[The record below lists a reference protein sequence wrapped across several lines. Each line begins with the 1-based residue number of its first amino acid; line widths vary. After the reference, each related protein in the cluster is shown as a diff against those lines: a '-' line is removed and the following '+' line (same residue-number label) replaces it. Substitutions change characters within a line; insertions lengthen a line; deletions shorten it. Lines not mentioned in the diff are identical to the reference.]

1 MAPPR
6 LITIPISHFCEKARW
21 ALDNAGVEYVEE
33 PHVQLVHRLVSE
45 RVAGSATVPVLVTD
59 DRVLSESAA
68 IVEYA
73 DSAAPPERRL
83 AVGEDSRALVRSFD
97 AELGPHARRWMY
109 HRFLAAP
116 QLADTNSWHAPV
128 RERQMFAAFF
138 VPMRWVGKR
147 YLNVTPESAAASERV
162 VWRTFDE
169 VGERLADGRPY
180 LAGERFGV
188 EDLTF
193 ACMAAAVLVPPHY
206 GVPLP
211 QPGQDLPEEWSREVE
226 AFRRHP
232 AGRHGLRLFAN
243 ERREAAARGV
253 RRVRTRS

>member
-1 MAPPR
+1 M
-6 LITIPISHFCEKARW
+6 
-21 ALDNAGVEYVEE
+21 
-33 PHVQLVHRLVSE
+33 Q
-45 RVAGSATVPVLVTD
+45 
-59 DRVLSESAA
+59 
-68 IVEYA
+68 
-73 DSAAPPERRL
+73 
-83 AVGEDSRALVRSFD
+83 
-97 AELGPHARRWMY
+97 ELGPHARRWMY

-211 QPGQDLPEEWSREVE
+211 QPG
-226 AFRRHP
+226 
-232 AGRHGLRLFAN
+232 AGPPRGVV
-243 ERREAAARGV
+243 ARGRGLPAPPRRAPRAQAV
-253 RRVRTRS
+253 RPRAPRGGRPGSEAGADRS